1 MAVLQG
7 LLSQSME
14 DVNAV
19 NAAMLA
25 KERGIEVSEIGRE
38 SSDHFNNLIRVE
50 VEGDAGSRS
59 VSGTMFDGIRPRLVS
74 IDSFDVE
81 ITPAGRMLLF
91 ENKDRPGVVA
101 SIGSILAEAGINIG
115 DFRLGRNPQEETAV
129 SIVSVDSRPG
139 EPELDKLAELPNML
153 TVRYVELDEL

>member
-1 MAVLQG
+1 
-7 LLSQSME
+7 ME

-25 KERGIEVSEIGRE
+25 KERGIEVCEVSRE
-38 SSDHFNNLIRVE
+38 SSDHFNNLIRLE
-50 VEGDAGSRS
+50 VEGDDGSGC

-74 IDSFDVE
+74 VDSCEVE
-81 ITPAGRMLLF
+81 IAPAGRMLLL

-101 SIGSILAEAGINIG
+101 AIGAILAEANINIG
-115 DFRLGRNPQEETAV
+115 DFRLGRNPDRETAI

-139 EPELDKLAELPNML
+139 VAELEKLSALPNML
-153 TVRYVELDEL
+153 NVRYVELADL